1 MTTNVKPLLKD
12 CPFCQGLG
20 RTPQGKLCE
29 GVDHCGGSGKVE
41 VKAEDTIGDRDRQ
54 KQDASFCPECGCYC

>member
-12 CPFCQGLG
+12 CPFCRGLG

-29 GVDHCGGSGKVE
+29 GVDHCGGSGKVA

-54 KQDASFCPECGCYC
+54 EQDSGFCPDCACYC